1 MCIYIFGH
9 GVFVN
14 LPVHANISLSSFLFN
29 ATEEGDVL
37 IASKYCT
44 HIFHKDCIL
53 EWLDKHDECPVCRV
67 DMVTEGEINKA
78 ATSLVGKTRMCKAVA
93 SLSSAPLLRTSPP
106 HRTPPASPGPRGP
119 HTPTNTVRRMGNSQ
133 R

>member
-1 MCIYIFGH
+1 
-9 GVFVN
+9 
-14 LPVHANISLSSFLFN
+14 
-29 ATEEGDVL
+29 VL

-78 ATSLVGKTRMCKAVA
+78 ATSLVGKTRMCRAVA
-93 SLSSAPLLRTSPP
+93 SLSSATLLRTPHPP
-106 HRTPPASPGPRGP
+106 RTPPRTLPAPRGP
-119 HTPTNTVRRMGNSQ
+119 HTTPTNTSVRRCIKVYGDTWNHT
-133 R
+133 

>member
-1 MCIYIFGH
+1 
-9 GVFVN
+9 
-14 LPVHANISLSSFLFN
+14 
-29 ATEEGDVL
+29 VL

-78 ATSLVGKTRMCKAVA
+78 ATSLVGKTRMYKAVA
-93 SLSSAPLLRTSPP
+93 SLSAAPLLRTPPP
-106 HRTPPASPGPRGP
+106 HRTPPTSPGPRGP